1 MNSSDTGNGFFYS
14 QTHGKM
20 QIIEMIAKI
29 RDFLDFDPNSEYVL
43 VIGSDSQ
50 EKNGTLKGKDFVTL
64 VTAVTVHRK
73 GTGGIYFYKKKH
85 LKGFKG
91 PRANIRNK
99 IYLETTASLTF
110 AEKFVPLLKENL
122 NGHSPRLEIHVDV
135 GEHGKSRD
143 TIKEVVGMVTG
154 CGYVAKTKPLSYGA
168 SKVAD
173 KHTK

>member
-1 MNSSDTGNGFFYS
+1 MDSSDLNNGFFYS
-14 QTHGKM
+14 QTHG
-20 QIIEMIAKI
+20 QVGITEMVEKI
-29 RDFLDFDPNSEYVL
+29 RDFLDTDSECEYVL

-50 EKNGTLKGKDFVTL
+50 EKTDNKGEKNSITL
-64 VTAVTVHRK
+64 VTAVTIHRI
-73 GTGGIYFYKKKH
+73 GTGGIYFYQKTHRGQFKN
-85 LKGFKG
+85 LKGN
-91 PRANIRNK
+91 PRNK

-110 AEKFVPLLKENL
+110 AEKFVPILKETL

-154 CGYVAKTKPLSYGA
+154 CGYVARTKPLSYGA

-173 KHTK
+173 RHTK